1 MKEGRMA
8 SDEVLNMSLDD
19 IISKNKVRSGGGRRE
34 RGGDAPRST
43 RGGSSS
49 SRRAA
54 SDREGGSKLASDS
67 LRVVVKN
74 TGAISKTG
82 AARGARIQ
90 VAITA

>member
-1 MKEGRMA
+1 MA

-19 IISKNKVRSGGGRRE
+19 IISKNKARSGGGRRE
-34 RGGDAPRST
+34 RGGDAPRRS
-43 RGGSSS
+43 RGGSNS

-74 TGAISKTG
+74 TGAISKPG
-82 AARGARIQ
+82 AARGSRIQ